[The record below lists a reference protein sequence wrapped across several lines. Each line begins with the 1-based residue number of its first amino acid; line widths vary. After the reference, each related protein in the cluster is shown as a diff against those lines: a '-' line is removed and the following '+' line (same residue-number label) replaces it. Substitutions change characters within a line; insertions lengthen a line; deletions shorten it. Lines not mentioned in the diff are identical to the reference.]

1 MIPDVGGGSTLSRMY
16 ITLIDS
22 TLFLFLRLARCL
34 LKGGIAQRL
43 RRVPEL
49 RHWCPWPPPWP
60 PPWQKSSY
68 KADEAVRVLLVCW
81 AGIEP
86 TALYML
92 DTTTEL
98 IYTSH
103 YVT

>member
-49 RHWCPWPPPWP
+49 RH
-60 PPWQKSSY
+60 
-68 KADEAVRVLLVCW
+68 
-81 AGIEP
+81 
-86 TALYML
+86 
-92 DTTTEL
+92 
-98 IYTSH
+98 
-103 YVT
+103 

>member
-1 MIPDVGGGSTLSRMY
+1 MLVEEALYPECLQLY

-49 RHWCPWPPPWP
+49 THRCLWP

-98 IYTSH
+98 TYTSH
-103 YVT
+103 YVM